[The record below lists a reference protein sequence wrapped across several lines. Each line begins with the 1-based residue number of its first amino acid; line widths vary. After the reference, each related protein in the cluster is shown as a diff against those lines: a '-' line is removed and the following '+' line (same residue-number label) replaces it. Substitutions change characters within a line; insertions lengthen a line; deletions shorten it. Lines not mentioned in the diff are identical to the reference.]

1 MGGGRPL
8 GLPLRTVVR
17 GLALSGLARLFGA
30 LAAVALALLFG
41 MAQLDTAQ
49 AWRGVEDA
57 VLGGAMQASSP
68 CGNGVVIPDLSIR
81 PELVADCEVLWRVR
95 SALGGESL
103 DWSGAAGIGEW
114 EGVGQ
119 SFVDESLS
127 RNTSGTLRVSEVNLV
142 SAGLTGGIPPALGE
156 LSALWR
162 LDISDNDFQGS
173 IPPELGKLSALD
185 YLGLADNRLTG
196 TIPAAF
202 GKLSKLQ
209 RMDIS
214 NNRLSGDVPVEFCNL
229 PSLVHVEVAGNG
241 NPLEFR
247 ESCLNVSIPRVE
259 GPGILQVE
267 ENHRGALATY
277 SATDEQGHNVSWS
290 LERQNEEDWER
301 FTLDSDG
308 VLRFRAPPDFE
319 NPVDHD
325 GDNDYSI
332 LIVPTDDGT
341 PNLSMGFGVRVTVVD
356 VLDETIMTGADTA
369 SVGEGSD
376 VRINTSTLLRNDVH
390 AEGAA
395 LTVVSVQD
403 AVNGTILLNMN
414 RGRITYRHDGS
425 ETVSGSFTY
434 TASDGTRGATAVVNI
449 AVRPWNAPPMAMD
462 DSSKINPGGRLVVPA
477 SALLSNDTDVEDE
490 PLTIIE
496 VRNADN
502 GTVTLDGDAVI
513 YQHNGSLTTTGG
525 FNYIVSDGTST
536 SSARVR
542 ITIVWADDATGL
554 FSIGDL
560 VVDTELLVFF
570 IMLVVGGPA
579 LVGALFFVLRATRGA
594 TRRPPPAE
602 G

>member
-1 MGGGRPL
+1 MG
-8 GLPLRTVVR
+8 
-17 GLALSGLARLFGA
+17 S
-30 LAAVALALLFG
+30 
-41 MAQLDTAQ
+41 
-49 AWRGVEDA
+49 
-57 VLGGAMQASSP
+57 
-68 CGNGVVIPDLSIR
+68 
-81 PELVADCEVLWRVR
+81 
-95 SALGGESL
+95 
-103 DWSGAAGIGEW
+103 GIGL
-114 EGVGQ
+114 

-142 SAGLTGGIPPALGE
+142 SAGLTGSIPPALGE

-162 LDISDNDFQGS
+162 LDLSDNDFQGS
-173 IPPELGKLSALD
+173 IPPELGKLSVLD
-185 YLGLADNRLTG
+185 YLGLADNQLTG

-202 GKLSKLQ
+202 GNLSKLQ

-214 NNRLSGDVPVEFCNL
+214 NNRLSGDVPVEFCSLPNL
-229 PSLVHVEVAGNG
+229 VFVEVAGNG

-247 ESCLNVSIPRVE
+247 QSCLNVSIPRVE
-259 GPGILQVE
+259 GPGILLVE
-267 ENHRGALATY
+267 ENYQGPLATY
-277 SATDEQGHNVSWS
+277 TARDEQGHNVSWS
-290 LERQNEEDWER
+290 LEWQNEEDWER

-325 GDNDYSI
+325 GDNDYFI
-332 LIVPTDDGT
+332 LVVPTDDGT

-356 VLDETIMTGADTA
+356 VLDETIMAGADTA
-369 SVGEGSD
+369 SVGEGS
-376 VRINTSTLLRNDVH
+376 VVTINASTLLSNDVH

-425 ETVSGSFTY
+425 ETTTGSFTY

-462 DSSKINPGGRLVVPA
+462 DRSMINPGGRLVVPA
-477 SALLSNDTDVEDE
+477 SALLSNDTDVEGE
-490 PLTIIE
+490 PLTVIE

-502 GTVTLDGDAVI
+502 GRVTFDGETVI
-513 YQHNGSLTTTGG
+513 YQHDGSLTTTGG

-536 SSARVR
+536 SPARVM
-542 ITIVWADDATGL
+542 ITIVWAEDATGL

-560 VVDTELLVFF
+560 VVDFELLVFF

-579 LVGALFFVLRATRGA
+579 LVGALFFVLRATRHA
-594 TRRPPPAE
+594 TRRATRPPPAE